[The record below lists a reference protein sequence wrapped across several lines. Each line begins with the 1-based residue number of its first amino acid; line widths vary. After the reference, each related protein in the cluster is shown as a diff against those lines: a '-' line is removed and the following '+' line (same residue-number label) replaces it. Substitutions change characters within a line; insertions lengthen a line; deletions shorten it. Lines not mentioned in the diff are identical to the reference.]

1 MNKRKSGILMHVS
14 SLDGGFRIGSFG
26 EAARRFVDKI
36 AEAGFSFWQVLPMS
50 MTDEYGSPYKSAA
63 SFGANPYFIDIP
75 SLYEEGLLTAEE
87 VMRERGEDSTR
98 VDFSALRE
106 SRMDLL
112 RLAASRV
119 VDRSEIVD
127 YVDARPELS
136 RAAYFLALSEAN
148 GGSPWQEWKCFVCD
162 IDELYF
168 WQFIQYKFYTQ
179 WFALKDYAN
188 ARGIEIIGDLPIYV
202 DINSADVWAEPEEF
216 LLDEKGYPI
225 EVSGVPP
232 DYFSAEGQLW
242 GNPLY
247 NLKRMKKD
255 GFGWWRRRLS
265 HALTMYDGV
274 RIDHFRAIEA
284 YWSIPVDA
292 VSAREGAWKPGGG
305 KAFIRMLLEVAG
317 DKLVIAEDLGDITDE
332 VRALVDYSG
341 LPGMRVAEFGFL
353 GDENSIHLPHNIPSR
368 AVAYTGTHDNDTLL
382 GFLSSLDDARRAD
395 VLAYFGITPSDSS
408 ERDNALAVDAII
420 RALMVSPAELVV
432 LPIQDILSLGTEHRM
447 NTPGVASG
455 NWTFRISSEEMSEFP
470 TEKLRLMNR
479 RYGRNR
485 DL

>member
-1 MNKRKSGILMHVS
+1 MHIS
-14 SLDGGFRIGSFG
+14 SLDGGFGIGSLG
-26 EAARRFVDKI
+26 DGARRFVDKI
-36 AEAGFSFWQVLPMS
+36 SEAGFSYWQVLPMS

-75 SLYEEGLLTAEE
+75 TLYEEGLLTADE
-87 VMRERGEDSTR
+87 VIRERGDDSTR
-98 VDFSALRE
+98 VDFSLLSETRIE
-106 SRMDLL
+106 LL

-119 VDRSEIVD
+119 IDRSEIVE

-148 GGSPWQEWKCFVCD
+148 GGRPWQEWESFVCD

-168 WQFIQYKFYTQ
+168 WQFVQYKFYTQ
-179 WFALKDYAN
+179 WFALKEYAN
-188 ARGIEIIGDLPIYV
+188 AKGIEIIGDLPIYV
-202 DINSADVWAEPEEF
+202 DINSADTWAEPEEF
-216 LLDEKGYPI
+216 LLDGKGYPI
-225 EVSGVPP
+225 EVAGVPP

-247 NLKRMKKD
+247 RWDRMKKD
-255 GFGWWRRRLS
+255 GFSWWRRRLS

-284 YWSIPVDA
+284 YWSVPVGA
-292 VSAREGAWKPGGG
+292 ASAKEGAWKKGPGR
-305 KAFIRMLLEVAG
+305 AFIRMLREVAG

-332 VRALVDYSG
+332 VRALVNYSG

-382 GFLSSLDDARRAD
+382 GYISSLDSARR
-395 VLAYFGITPSDSS
+395 VELLEYFGIAQTESF
-408 ERDNALAVDAII
+408 ENDNLRAADALI
-420 RALMVSPAELVV
+420 RALMISPAELVV
-432 LPIQDILSLGTEHRM
+432 LPVQDIFRLGSEHRM

-455 NWTFRISSEEMSEFP
+455 NWSFRVSSEMMEKFP
-470 TEKLRLMNR
+470 VEELRRMNR
-479 RYGRNR
+479 RYGRSGI
-485 DL
+485 L